1 MNILVNGIGNI
12 GTTLLNLLV
21 DYKELLGIKNLYA
34 KKRTLNQWN
43 IADLQAL
50 EQRGII
56 ICAHREAQ
64 QGFTPTFS
72 SFVVYEDIIETID
85 YIFETSANKIGNA
98 NKPHYAELTN
108 LKGVSAQGSEK
119 GFGTPFMSGINEDK
133 IREEKF
139 VHVVSCN
146 THASLSVLSTFGGNQ
161 LENLE
166 EADFVVVRRSEDL
179 ENHQR
184 LVCAS
189 VVARHLDPIIG
200 THHAIDALDLLKTIG
215 LNPRITS
222 SDVTTPSQLLHTF
235 RFNLRLKQALTPT
248 QVENLLQQN
257 PTVAVTDKFDS
268 NKAFEFGRKYSRYGR
283 LYAQMIV
290 VKNNLLIQD
299 NKIAGWAF
307 IPQEGNTILS
317 TLHAYLLQTG
327 HPDTEIIMKKLQAEL
342 ILTEI

>member
-12 GTTLLNLLV
+12 GTTLLNVLV

-34 KKRTLNQWN
+34 KKRTLNTWN
-43 IADLQAL
+43 IADLKML
-50 EQRGII
+50 EQRGVI
-56 ICAHREAQ
+56 ICAHHEIQ
-64 QGFTPTFS
+64 QPFTQAFS
-72 SFVVYEDIIETID
+72 NFAIYEDIKNTID
-85 YIFETSANKIGNA
+85 YIFETSANKVGNV
-98 NKPHYAELTN
+98 NKPHYTELTN

-119 GFGTPFMSGINEDK
+119 GFGIPFMSGMNEDK
-133 IREEKF
+133 IQGAKF

-146 THASLSVLSTFGGNQ
+146 THASLSVLSTFSGNR

-184 LVCAS
+184 LVSAS

-215 LNPRITS
+215 LTPTITS

-235 RFNLRLKQALTPT
+235 RFNLTLKQALTPE
-248 QVENLLQQN
+248 QVENLLQQS
-257 PTVAVTDKFDS
+257 PTVAITDKFDS
-268 NKAFEFGRKYSRYGR
+268 NKVFEFGRKYSRYGR

-290 VKNNLLIQD
+290 VKNNLLIHN

-317 TLHAYLLQTG
+317 TMHAYLLQTR
-327 HPDTEIIMKKLQAEL
+327 HPDTETIMKKLRDEL

>member
-12 GTTLLNLLV
+12 GTTLLNLLT

-34 KKRTLNQWN
+34 KKRTLATWN
-43 IADLQAL
+43 TVDLKAL

-64 QGFTPTFS
+64 QPFAQIFP
-72 SFVVYEDIIETID
+72 SFAIYEDIKDTID
-85 YIFETSANKIGNA
+85 YIFETSANKVGNA
-98 NKPHYAELTN
+98 NKPHYAMLTN

-119 GFGTPFMSGINEDK
+119 GFGIPFMSGINEDK
-133 IREEKF
+133 IRGEKF

-146 THASLSVLSTFGGNQ
+146 THASLSVLSTFSGNR

-184 LVCAS
+184 LVGAS

-215 LNPRITS
+215 LTPTITS

-235 RFNLRLKQALTPT
+235 RFNLKLKQAMTPA
-248 QVENLLQQN
+248 QVETLLQQQ
-257 PTVAVTDKFDS
+257 PTVTVTDKFDS
-268 NKAFEFGRKYSRYGR
+268 NKVFEFGRKYSRYGR
-283 LYAQMIV
+283 LYPQIIV
-290 VKNNLLIQD
+290 VKNNLIVQG

-317 TLHAYLLQTG
+317 TLHAYLLQTQ
-327 HPDTEIIMKKLQAEL
+327 HPNTEKIIEKLQNEL
-342 ILTEI
+342 ILREI

>member
-21 DYKELLGIKNLYA
+21 DHKELLGIKNLYA
-34 KKRTLNQWN
+34 KKRTLNTWN
-43 IADLQAL
+43 IADLKIL
-50 EQRGII
+50 EQRGVI
-56 ICAHREAQ
+56 ICAHHETQQPFAQ
-64 QGFTPTFS
+64 AFS
-72 SFVVYEDIIETID
+72 SFAIYEDIQDTLD
-85 YIFETSANKIGNA
+85 YIFETSANKVGNA
-98 NKPHYAELTN
+98 NKSHYTELAN

-119 GFGTPFMSGINEDK
+119 GFGIPFMSGINEDK
-133 IREEKF
+133 IREQKF
-139 VHVVSCN
+139 VQVVSCN
-146 THASLSVLSTFGGNQ
+146 THASLSVLSTFSGNR
-161 LENLE
+161 LENLK

-184 LVCAS
+184 LVSAS
-189 VVARHLDPIIG
+189 VVARHLDPTIG

-215 LNPRITS
+215 LTPTITS
-222 SDVTTPSQLLHTF
+222 SDVTTPTQLLHTF
-235 RFNLRLKQALTPT
+235 RFNLTLKQVITPE

-257 PTVAVTDKFDS
+257 PTVAITDKFDS
-268 NKAFEFGRKYSRYGR
+268 NKVFEFGRKYSRYGR

-290 VKNNLLIQD
+290 VKNNLLIHN

-327 HPDTEIIMKKLQAEL
+327 HSDAEKAMEQLKSKL
-342 ILTEI
+342 ILKYI